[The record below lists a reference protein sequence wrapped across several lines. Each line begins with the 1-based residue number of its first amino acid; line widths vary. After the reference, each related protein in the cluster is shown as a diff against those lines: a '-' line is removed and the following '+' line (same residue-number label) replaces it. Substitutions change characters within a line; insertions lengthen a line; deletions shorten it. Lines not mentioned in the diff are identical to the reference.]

1 MSDTTDAPS
10 AEIAPRTVEGWLT
23 EKTGVQIIEV
33 EGRRMISVPPDLANV
48 ANVLVPV
55 SQITQVDENFSPT
68 PRIVKLEVGVDTYK
82 QGSKKI
88 GSQWTDMQA
97 LNKQG
102 LMKLAEL
109 AGIEFLSPSFDFM
122 GGKGIAVTAYG
133 RKRGADGLWRSH
145 HGTKV
150 VWFDRLEKKIR
161 REAVSAAA
169 KYNKPTPTEV
179 ELEER
184 VDNEMDN
191 VAAKVE
197 TKAMNRVI
205 RSFLSVKSAY
215 APEELNKP
223 FFIVA
228 YSFTPNYADPNVRNL
243 IAMEHGQSMESLYDQ
258 SDTGPMDMLPR
269 GMAPSAPAGSV
280 DLGPDDDDDDV
291 IAVEGVEV
299 RESTGEVLTPAVS
312 DVTPPVPEP
321 AVEPEGFE
329 DDSDLPFAPAAAA
342 VVHPKPEKPDSNTDS
357 KMTSGPFEGQRLSQ
371 IVQSRDGQKYL
382 AGLTLRMRSE
392 YKQTVAKEW
401 LAWGTGEYIDDEGL
415 AALQS
420 Q

>member
-1 MSDTTDAPS
+1 
-10 AEIAPRTVEGWLT
+10 
-23 EKTGVQIIEV
+23 
-33 EGRRMISVPPDLANV
+33 MISVPPNLSDV

-109 AGIEFLSPSFDFM
+109 AGIEFLSPNFDFM

-205 RSFLSVKSAY
+205 RSFLSVKAAY

-228 YSFTPNYADPNVRNL
+228 YAFTPNYADKNVRGL
-243 IAMEHGQSMESLYDQ
+243 IAMEHGQSQASLYDQ
-258 SDTGPMDMLPR
+258 SDVSPVDMLPR
-269 GMAPSAPAGSV
+269 GGSVPVPEGSV
-280 DLGPDDDDDDV
+280 DVGFDDDDDDV
-291 IAVEGVEV
+291 IAVGDVAV
-299 RESTGEVLTPAVS
+299 RESTGEVLTPTES
-312 DVTPPVPEP
+312 DVTPPVEP
-321 AVEPEGFE
+321 PVEPEGFA
-329 DDSDLPFAPAAAA
+329 DDSDLPFSLADDAVPPAKAKP
-342 VVHPKPEKPDSNTDS
+342 PKPDTNTDS
-357 KMTSGPFEGQRLSQ
+357 KMTSGPYEGKRLSE
-371 IVQSRDGQKYL
+371 IVQSREGQKYM

-392 YKQTVAKEW
+392 YKQKVAKEW
-401 LAWGTGEYIDDEGL
+401 LAWGTGEEIDDEGL